1 MSRARQI
8 LLVSVGVALIAFAA
22 LAALY
27 AGDLFNIA
35 TIGGAI
41 GVGLIA
47 WAVGSRK
54 RRSPPRS

>member
-1 MSRARQI
+1 MSRARRR
-8 LLVSVGVALIAFAA
+8 LLVMVGVALIAFAG

-27 AGDLFNIA
+27 AGEPFNSA

-47 WAVGSRK
+47 WAVGSRR
-54 RRSPPRS
+54 RRSD

>member
-1 MSRARQI
+1 MSRARHR
-8 LLVSVGVALIAFAA
+8 LLVMVGVALIAFAA

-27 AGDLFNIA
+27 AGEPFNIA

-47 WAVGSRK
+47 WAVGSRR
-54 RRSPPRS
+54 RRSD